1 MYGQSGTLVPN
12 NCSRLFSRTTMR
24 VFTKQSHII
33 GGTSGTS
40 NWRFSVIRLRW
51 TYRNVLGRPCQ
62 ATHAQL
68 RCGHGR
74 VPATGTGPRAAPA
87 TATLAVLG
95 QTSYDSTRWGAPW
108 QYSTPSMKSASRTWL
123 AGIGKQGSRSTQ
135 VCTGAAMLAEPEQR
149 KSTQSFCVRQE
160 RSTLTSRGGLP
171 SGQSLHDTAAAL
183 LLGQHRHRKLPRLAE
198 YHQLDV
204 ANGEHVTHL
213 HGVVLAA
220 CQLQKRA
227 SRGILVA

>member
-1 MYGQSGTLVPN
+1 
-12 NCSRLFSRTTMR
+12 MR

-123 AGIGKQGSRSTQ
+123 AGIGKQGSRITQ

-149 KSTQSFCVRQE
+149 KSKQSFCVRQE

-171 SGQSLHDTAAAL
+171 SGQSLHDSFILHAGC
-183 LLGQHRHRKLPRLAE
+183 GQRLAATACS
-198 YHQLDV
+198 YRPAFRPCSSKHKHRQDCTLL
-204 ANGEHVTHL
+204 HV
-213 HGVVLAA
+213 
-220 CQLQKRA
+220 
-227 SRGILVA
+227 